1 MDEVSFSG
9 LVIILTLGSLVPQYL
24 RCNSCKVS
32 LMKTTAYIGIFW
44 EVLTWHPSIFGCISV
59 TAQQRSTHSAL
70 ISALLP
76 VSQAAEPGCWRCYL
90 QLFLPPHSEG
100 TLSQAGAGRWMS
112 QELRGLSSF
121 PALLVLFPCES
132 PGFALSCFLT
142 CDNAP
147 DLFVEFSWLLG
158 FCSKQSLCCR
168 VA

>member
-44 EVLTWHPSIFGCISV
+44 EVLTWHPSVFGCISV
-59 TAQQRSTHSAL
+59 TAQQHSPTQL
-70 ISALLP
+70 WFLP
-76 VSQAAEPGCWRCYL
+76 SCLRVRLQSQAAEDAICSSSFPLIPRAHFHKQELEDEWARN
-90 QLFLPPHSEG
+90 SEG
-100 TLSQAGAGRWMS
+100 WAP
-112 QELRGLSSF
+112 F

>member
-9 LVIILTLGSLVPQYL
+9 LVIILTLGSLAPQYL

-90 QLFLPPHSEG
+90 QLFLPPDSEG

-112 QELRGLSSF
+112 QELRGLSSLPCPPCLVSLREPRLCPF
-121 PALLVLFPCES
+121 LFLDLWQCTWLVCWVLLAFGFLF
-132 PGFALSCFLT
+132 
-142 CDNAP
+142 
-147 DLFVEFSWLLG
+147 
-158 FCSKQSLCCR
+158 
-168 VA
+168 